1 MLVEKRPSPLAWVAS
16 AGLWIVSV
24 GLALASTFALR
35 DIFVWGLGLL
45 LASPD
50 QASRLRAA
58 NTINFAQ
65 MCALVIFGVIS
76 VGVIVFS
83 SEYFFH
89 YAGQPRFWRRL
100 AGIVAVECVI
110 VLPVALLLWR

>member
-1 MLVEKRPSPLAWVAS
+1 MLLQKRPSPLVWIAS

-58 NTINFAQ
+58 STINFAQ
-65 MCALVIFGVIS
+65 MCALVIFGAFSVVI
-76 VGVIVFS
+76 IVFS

-100 AGIVAVECVI
+100 TVIIAAECVI
-110 VLPVALLLWR
+110 VLPVALILWR